1 MDPNKEAEM
10 KTITDYVAAYR
21 TKYNIEPTPGRKHE
35 LSCVHFGEGYN
46 LLYRQLVLTDN
57 GDSGWLEL
65 NSPEVRAIVLEQ
77 IAKDQKDL

>member
-10 KTITDYVAAYR
+10 ETITDYVTAYR
-21 TKYNIEPTPGRKHE
+21 AKHDIQPTLGRKHE

-46 LLYRQLVLTDN
+46 LLYRQLVLTDECH
-57 GDSGWLEL
+57 DGWLEL

-77 IAKDQKDL
+77 IAKDQ